1 MRTIF
6 SLCILSIVLF
16 SCSETPKVKEEVTV
30 NKLEP
35 TIPEEDIYDYDTLQG
50 MYLGGFG
57 GSDIRIILNYIS
69 KKNAIGYN
77 IHKGLQRNIT
87 GKVSRK
93 GDTVQLVMTEPGDNK
108 FDGVFTINFIGN
120 DDSPYGSWESN
131 SGKIPRQEFKLKKII
146 TDTDRGDH
154 DQLEDINVSN
164 FANVFYYL
172 TDSIG
177 EYSFKEDGLV
187 TLNYYENLESETIEN
202 EDEERALEQM
212 IELKGSWSLKGTHV
226 TINWEP
232 NDIFPNNILELDM
245 IDNEYGEYKLKG
257 KGEHKLWMMWY

>member
-6 SLCILSIVLF
+6 SICILSIVLF
-16 SCSETPKVKEEVTV
+16 SCSEMPKAKEEVVV
-30 NKLEP
+30 NKVEP
-35 TIPEEDIYDYDTLQG
+35 AIPEEDLYDYDTLQG

-69 KKNAIGYN
+69 KTNAIGYN

-87 GKVSRK
+87 GKVSRR
-93 GDTVQLVMTEPGDNK
+93 GDTVQLVMAEPGDNEY
-108 FDGVFTINFIGN
+108 DGVFTINFIGK

-131 SGKIPRQEFKLKKII
+131 SGKISSQEFKLKKII
-146 TDTDRGDH
+146 TDLDRGDH
-154 DQLEDINVSN
+154 DELEDITVSN
-164 FANVFYYL
+164 FATVFYYL
-172 TDSIG
+172 SDSIG

-187 TLNYYENLESETIEN
+187 TLNYYKNLENDVKDNT
-202 EDEERALEQM
+202 LEQM
-212 IELKGSWSLKGTHV
+212 NELKGSWSLKGTHV

-245 IDNEYGEYKLKG
+245 VDKENGDYSLKG
-257 KGEHKLWMMWY
+257 KGKHELWMMWY

>member
-1 MRTIF
+1 MP
-6 SLCILSIVLF
+6 IV
-16 SCSETPKVKEEVTV
+16 KQEVTI

-35 TIPEEDIYDYDTLQG
+35 SIPEEDLYNYDTLQG

-87 GKVSRK
+87 GKVTRR
-93 GDTVQLVMTEPGDNK
+93 GDTVQLVMFEPGDNEY
-108 FDGVFTINFIGN
+108 DGVFTINFIGK

-146 TDTDRGDH
+146 TDLDRGDH
-154 DQLEDINVSN
+154 EELEDITISN
-164 FANVFYYL
+164 FANIFYYL

-187 TLNYYENLESETIEN
+187 TLNYYEVLEN
-202 EDEERALEQM
+202 DDEDRALEQM
-212 IELKGSWSLKGTHV
+212 KEVKGSWSLKGTHV
-226 TINWEP
+226 KINWES
-232 NDIFPNNILELDM
+232 NSIFPNNILELE
-245 IDNEYGEYKLKG
+245 IVANEYGGYWLKG
-257 KGEHKLWMMWY
+257 EEEHKLSMMWY